1 MLHLHLILIVRENSY
16 IRESRKVVKFNSCRK
31 QEAGKKYRKDTYR
44 TLEKKQASKR
54 DSPLAGDYSSALS
67 LYFLFK

>member
-1 MLHLHLILIVRENSY
+1 M
-16 IRESRKVVKFNSCRK
+16 KFNSCRI
-31 QEAGKKYRKDTYR
+31 QEARKNIGR
-44 TLEKKQASKR
+44 ILIELEKKQASKT